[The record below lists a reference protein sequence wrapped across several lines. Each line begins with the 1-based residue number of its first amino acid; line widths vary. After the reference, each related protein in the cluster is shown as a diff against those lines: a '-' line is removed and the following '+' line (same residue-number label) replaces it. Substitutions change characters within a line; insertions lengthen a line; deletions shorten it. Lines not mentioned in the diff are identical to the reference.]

1 MITSFNRESQKYRAG
16 IMLEGYEKIGCDA
29 LNVGYFE
36 LLLGKDFLMD
46 KVNSTSV
53 PFVSANLRSSETG
66 KLLFPPY
73 QIVERQ
79 NLTVGIVG
87 LTTLVPDT
95 LSGVKVSDH
104 IVAGNNQIKE
114 LKDKVDLIVILINSD
129 RKEHQ
134 KHPAEF
140 PDADFIFVSGSNN
153 RTRPHMP
160 QKEGGPYLYSS
171 GKQGK
176 YMMVLDLDI
185 KQYNTPIVDVSSHEE
200 KIKSVNRRFERL
212 QKKDPTKSLD
222 ELYKGQPNVMKLI
235 VQYRQDIKDAEVALA
250 NSVNTMKF
258 QSIAL
263 SKKIKDDPDM
273 LSFVDTSLL
282 TCTKLNKKIDYKV
295 NPKKK

>member
-1 MITSFNRESQKYRAG
+1 
-16 IMLEGYEKIGCDA
+16 
-29 LNVGYFE
+29 
-36 LLLGKDFLMD
+36 
-46 KVNSTSV
+46 
-53 PFVSANLRSSETG
+53 
-66 KLLFPPY
+66 
-73 QIVERQ
+73 
-79 NLTVGIVG
+79 
-87 LTTLVPDT
+87 
-95 LSGVKVSDH
+95 VKVSDH

-222 ELYKGQPNVMKLI
+222 ELYKGQPKVKKLKMTLI
-235 VQYRQDIKDAEVALA
+235 CY
-250 NSVNTMKF
+250 
-258 QSIAL
+258 
-263 SKKIKDDPDM
+263 
-273 LSFVDTSLL
+273 LL
-282 TCTKLNKKIDYKV
+282 LILLY
-295 NPKKK
+295 

>member
-1 MITSFNRESQKYRAG
+1 MITSFNRDSQKYRAG

-36 LLLGKDFLMD
+36 FLLGKDFLME
-46 KVNSTSV
+46 KVANTSV
-53 PFVSANLRSSETG
+53 PFISANLRSSETG
-66 KLLFPPY
+66 ELLFPPSK
-73 QIVERQ
+73 IVKRN
-79 NLTVGIVG
+79 NLTVGVIG

-95 LSGVKVSDH
+95 TSGVQVSNH
-104 IVAGNNQIKE
+104 VTAGNNEIKK
-114 LKDKVDLIVILINSD
+114 LKDKVDLIVLLINSD

-140 PDADFIFVSGSNN
+140 PDANFIFVSGSNN

-160 QKEGGPYLYSS
+160 QKEDGPFLYSP

-185 KQYNTPIVDVSSHEE
+185 KQNNIPVVDVSSHEE

-212 QKKDPTKSLD
+212 KKKDPTKTLD
-222 ELYKGQPNVMKLI
+222 ELYEKQPNVMKLI
-235 VQYRQDIKDAEVALA
+235 KQYRQDIVNAEAALVSA
-250 NSVNTMKF
+250 VNTLKF
-258 QSIAL
+258 QSIGL
-263 SKKIKDDPDM
+263 NKKIKDDPEM
-273 LSFVDTSLL
+273 LSFVDASLL
-282 TCTKLNKKIDYKV
+282 TCSKLNKKIDYKV

>member
-1 MITSFNRESQKYRAG
+1 MITSFNRESQEYRAG

-36 LLLGKDFLMD
+36 LLLGKDFLME
-46 KVNSTSV
+46 KVNNTSV
-53 PFVSANLRSSETG
+53 PFISANLRSSETG
-66 KLLFPPY
+66 ELLFPPNR
-73 QIVERQ
+73 IVKRQ
-79 NLTVGIVG
+79 DLTVGIIG
-87 LTTLVPDT
+87 LTTLVSDT
-95 LSGVKVSDH
+95 VSGVQARDY
-104 IVAGNNQIKE
+104 IVAGNTQIEK
-114 LKDKVDLIVILINSD
+114 LKDKVDLIVMLINSD

-185 KQYNTPIVDVSSHEE
+185 KQNDIPVVDISSHEQ

-222 ELYKGQPNVMKLI
+222 ELYKDQPNVMKLI
-235 VQYRQDIKDAEVALA
+235 VQYRQDIIDAEAALA
-250 NSVNTMKF
+250 NSVNTMEF

-263 SKKIKDDPDM
+263 NKKIKDDPEM
-273 LSFVDTSLL
+273 LSFVDASLL

>member
-1 MITSFNRESQKYRAG
+1 M
-16 IMLEGYEKIGCDA
+16 
-29 LNVGYFE
+29 
-36 LLLGKDFLMD
+36 
-46 KVNSTSV
+46 
-53 PFVSANLRSSETG
+53 
-66 KLLFPPY
+66 LFPPY